1 MAGPAGTRPS
11 GRARRVGG
19 LIVALIVPLVL
30 VGCTGGSGSPPG
42 DVATRQAGG
51 TAPPPPPSPTASASA
66 STEAG
71 SGSRLDLRAVNFVL
85 TAGPDTPGF
94 ASEPSSK
101 DDYEETPDDDFAKC
115 LGIAAADLQDT
126 STDTAYGPQLTD
138 AATGL
143 SMSSIA
149 SIVPAGTLDRDVK
162 LLRNPRYPRCVAESF
177 LAQQRADA
185 PSMEIVSAGVGPEL
199 PGVLGSTSLVF
210 RVKVEDLARAGG
222 GAGGGVVTAFRPG
235 AAGAASGP
243 GGPDRLVGTATDDGS
258 ATLAAR
264 PAAERAPLTIEI
276 YYDVYYAGKS
286 RVETMVHVVGYVH
299 RPDPSRI
306 APAVAQVVGKIDRQ
320 G

>member
-1 MAGPAGTRPS
+1 MAEAAGTRPS
-11 GRARRVGG
+11 GRARRVGC
-19 LIVALIVPLVL
+19 LAVALIVPLVL
-30 VGCTGGSGSPPG
+30 AGCTGGRSPG
-42 DVATRQAGG
+42 DLARRQ
-51 TAPPPPPSPTASASA
+51 TESSAPPPPSASASASASA

-71 SGSRLDLRAVNFVL
+71 SGSRLDPRAVNFVL

-94 ASEPSSK
+94 VSEPSSR
-101 DDYEETPDDDFAKC
+101 DDYQETPDDDLARC
-115 LGIAAADLQDT
+115 LGIAVGDLKDT

-149 SIVPAGTLDRDVK
+149 SIIPAGTLDRDVK

-177 LAQQRADA
+177 LAQARADT

-222 GAGGGVVTAFRPG
+222 GAGGGGVVTAFRPSATG
-235 AAGAASGP
+235 AAG
-243 GGPDRLVGTATDDGS
+243 GPDGLVGTATDDGS
-258 ATLAAR
+258 APLAAR

-286 RVETMVHVVGYVH
+286 RVETMIHVLGYVH
-299 RPDPSRI
+299 RPDPGRI
-306 APAVAQVVGKIDRQ
+306 APAVAQVVNKIDRQ
-320 G
+320 S